1 MIRRFLLPVL
11 FAYAVEAALLAI
23 LWFEVPFLAG
33 IAGLLQVPSA
43 AWALGVPPPDLA
55 PHGKRDF
62 FVFMFLVQGCI
73 FSIVAFGIRALWR
86 RRPN

>member
-43 AWALGVPPPDLA
+43 A
-55 PHGKRDF
+55 
-62 FVFMFLVQGCI
+62 
-73 FSIVAFGIRALWR
+73 
-86 RRPN
+86 